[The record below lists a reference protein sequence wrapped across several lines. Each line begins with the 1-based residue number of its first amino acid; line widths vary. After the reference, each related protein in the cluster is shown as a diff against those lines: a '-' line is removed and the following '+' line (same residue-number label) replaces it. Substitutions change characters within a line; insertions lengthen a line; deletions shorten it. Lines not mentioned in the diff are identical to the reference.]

1 MAAIDDTIENLRS
14 SLGLTS
20 AQAEDVARS
29 LSNLNTA
36 TTRNV
41 FATDAERKATE
52 QLTNNLNRL
61 KNAGTGV
68 GTAFNT
74 TVSGMS
80 NLSTAISGSGA
91 AFTAVIPILNTMQS
105 VIGTMIASFK
115 SLSGGLAGLV
125 PFFGTALKGVS
136 DVVAI
141 GIGKSVDVIF
151 GAAIAQVSATQNL
164 ANSFLTLSNSGM
176 IFGGSLLEARDQA
189 KAAGMSLETFASFAT
204 KNAAALALLS
214 GNAQTSAV
222 NVARISKDLGPGLVS
237 LYGGFENLGSA
248 VADYMAM
255 QTMVGKD
262 AVKDQKSLTEG
273 AKAYLLNQKELS
285 NLTGKDVNRLKQ
297 EQEARL
303 KTAAFQSKLGEMGP
317 LAAQRTQNAVS
328 QIIAKY
334 GDQAGQLAMESVA
347 RGGDIISEGG
357 LKFQAM
363 MPELANAITQVLDAT
378 KLSDDDYKQRQ
389 AEIFAD
395 TAGIIKN
402 YQVQFKDYL
411 ELFAGGRG
419 PTDLF
424 KMLNDTVASGIAA
437 QSALQ
442 NAVQAQAEASA
453 STRDA
458 MNKVY
463 DPLSE
468 KVDDVFTTA
477 IMGLE
482 NFKIQM
488 NDLTI
493 QYLPIT
499 ATALT
504 AAYTAADLFAKSLN
518 KLGDV
523 TLFLL
528 GKMTATE
535 LAKSLGLAENAVP
548 APPTGPARPGPFGP
562 LQLPPGFPGGTPPT
576 APPVVP
582 QPPPQSSNEAPTPV
596 ADARRRADEDRQEQQ
611 AILQTEIENLTKA
624 ILAMANPTNTQPGN
638 EAQTAVMASMLAELR
653 DHSSKL
659 DRIRDA
665 LA

>member
-52 QLTNNLNRL
+52 QLTNNLIRL
-61 KNAGTGV
+61 KSAGTGV
-68 GTAFNT
+68 SNAFST

-80 NLSTAISGSGA
+80 NLSTAVSGSGA

-176 IFGGSLLEARDQA
+176 IFGGSLLTAQKQA
-189 KAAGMSLETFASFAT
+189 KEAGMSLETFASFAT

-214 GNAQTSAV
+214 GNAQTSAI
-222 NVARISKDLGPGLVS
+222 NVARISRDLGPGLVS

-262 AVKDQKSLTEG
+262 AVRDQEALTQG

-285 NLTGKDVNRLKQ
+285 NLTGKDITRLKQ

-303 KTAAFQSKLGEMGP
+303 KTAAYQAKLGEMGP

-389 AEIFAD
+389 AEIFAS
-395 TAGIIKN
+395 TADIVKN

-419 PTDLF
+419 PSDLF
-424 KMLNDTVASGIAA
+424 KMLNDTIAAGIAS
-437 QSALQ
+437 QSAQ
-442 NAVQAQAEASA
+442 RNAVKAQEDASE
-453 STRDA
+453 STKTA
-458 MNKVY
+458 
-463 DPLSE
+463 LE
-468 KVDDVFTTA
+468 KLPDIMDTA
-477 IMGLE
+477 IVSLE
-482 NFKIQM
+482 DFKIKM

-493 QYLPIT
+493 KYLPTT
-499 ATALT
+499 AIALE
-504 AAYTAADLFAKSLN
+504 AAYTAADLFAESLN
-518 KLGDV
+518 KLADV
-523 TLFLL
+523 TDFLV
-528 GKMTATE
+528 GKMSAAE
-535 LAKSLGLAENAVP
+535 LAKRLGLAENEVP
-548 APPTGPARPGPFGP
+548 PPTGPARPGPFGP
-562 LQLPPGFPGGTPPT
+562 LQLPPGFPSGAPPTAPPT

-596 ADARRRADEDRQEQQ
+596 ADARRRENEDRQEQQ